1 MKKQYYQPEVEVLL
15 VQGNKTLLQG
25 TGGGIVPG
33 TDTDPSDPFGGAPW
47 RY

>member
-25 TGGGIVPG
+25 TGGIPPGI
-33 TDTDPSDPFGGAPW
+33 DTDPNDPFGGAPW

>member
-15 VQGNKTLLQG
+15 VQGNKTLLEG
-25 TGGGIVPG
+25 TGGIPG
-33 TDTDPSDPFGGAPW
+33 GTPDDPGDGFAPW

>member
-1 MKKQYYQPEVEVLL
+1 MKKQYYKPEVEVLL
-15 VQGNKTLLQG
+15 VQGNKTLLDG
-25 TGGGIVPG
+25 TIVPG